1 MVEARPREDWT
12 AISSQNRW
20 EGVIFA
26 GHLTARIFV
35 QPLQPARGSVYN
47 ANWSVQSKG
56 VLIVQRLKTTNA
68 KGQRVWFDKSL
79 KRVEKNGWVFAEA
92 PQAFAAVRV
101 VTGGTAWEP
110 DTKEQHREGK
120 GPYDLGM
127 WLKCEDEFSPV
138 IIEVA
143 RKCEH
148 KDFEAFQGAILANS
162 LKWEKAR
169 PFDVAQ
175 GRPEPVEGRLDYA
188 SASYKTSLTL
198 FADYSRPPMVDG
210 TPMDYTPKKV
220 YDSPFIQSDFGSG
233 VIAIQKGGRK
243 LVLDFQKP

>member
-1 MVEARPREDWT
+1 MGTSMVEARPKDDWT

-20 EGVIFA
+20 EGAIFA
-26 GHLTARIFV
+26 GHPSGASLRPAASTARIFV

-56 VLIVQRLKTTNA
+56 VLIVQRLKTSNA
-68 KGQRVWFDKSL
+68 KGQRVWFEKSL
-79 KRVEKNGWVFAEA
+79 KRVEKDGWVFAEA

-101 VTGGTAWEP
+101 VMGGMAWEP

-120 GPYDLGM
+120 GPYDLGT

-148 KDFEAFQGAILANS
+148 RDFAAFQGAILANS
-162 LKWEKAR
+162 LKWGKA
-169 PFDVAQ
+169 
-175 GRPEPVEGRLDYA
+175 RLDYT

-210 TPMDYTPKKV
+210 TPVDYTLKKV
-220 YDSPFIQSDFGSG
+220 YDSPFIQSGFGGG
-233 VIAIQKGGRK
+233 VITLQKDGRK
-243 LVLDFQKP
+243 LVLDFSKP